1 MYMNG
6 SILDAEVSPF
16 FDGVSVNVYDVD
28 EKQTYQ
34 GVIVDGLAGV
44 RELLK
49 LRRQK
54 GSQAG
59 LSEDADLAQMAAQ
72 VEMPPIMQPI
82 GLIIKRVKVNKGF
95 MKPLLTLTRLMIRP
109 IGCMMGGIS
118 TCAAICAK
126 SASSERPA

>member
-54 GSQAG
+54 GSQAD

-95 MKPLLTLTRLMIRP
+95 MKLVCGLADTQ
-109 IGCMMGGIS
+109 
-118 TCAAICAK
+118 
-126 SASSERPA
+126 